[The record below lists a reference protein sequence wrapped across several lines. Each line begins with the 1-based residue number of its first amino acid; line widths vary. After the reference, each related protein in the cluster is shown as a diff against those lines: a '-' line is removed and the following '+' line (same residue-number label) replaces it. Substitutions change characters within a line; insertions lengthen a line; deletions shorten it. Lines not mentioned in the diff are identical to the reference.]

1 MISKLLLYIKY
12 INKNLFIINSEKS
25 FKDIDLWLKDLKSNS
40 SPDIKIFLIGNK
52 SDLEE
57 LREIDKET
65 AEKYKKEYGLD
76 YFIET
81 SAKTGMNV
89 QEIFIHAAR
98 ELYKE
103 YNEYKKEK
111 KKKEELG
118 HTKLNENNAKI
129 QNKKGC
135 C

>member
-1 MISKLLLYIKY
+1 
-12 INKNLFIINSEKS
+12 
-25 FKDIDLWLKDLKSNS
+25 
-40 SPDIKIFLIGNK
+40 
-52 SDLEE
+52 
-57 LREIDKET
+57 
-65 AEKYKKEYGLD
+65 
-76 YFIET
+76 
-81 SAKTGMNV
+81 MNV

-118 HTKLNENNAKI
+118 HTKLNENNTKT

>member
-1 MISKLLLYIKY
+1 M
-12 INKNLFIINSEKS
+12 
-25 FKDIDLWLKDLKSNS
+25 KSNS

-81 SAKTGMNV
+81 SAKTGINV